1 MNASN
6 EELESASDNELELRE
21 MTIGELVPVSLSV
34 AAGEIVF
41 VSGPSGSGKT
51 RLLRAVADL
60 EPHAGDAR
68 LGAMH
73 QSETPAHRWRRRVML
88 VPAESQWWY
97 DTVGEHFETDMSDGL
112 EALALS
118 DQAMGW
124 SISRLSTGEK
134 QRLALLRALSCRPKA
149 LLLDEP
155 TANLDSETIRRV
167 EQWLADLVWQH
178 RLPTIWVAHDAGQI
192 ERLGSRHFRIE
203 DGALERAG

>member
-1 MNASN
+1 MSSSDQQP
-6 EELESASDNELELRE
+6 ESSSDNELELSD
-21 MTIGELVPVSLSV
+21 MAIGYLAPVSLSV
-34 AAGEIVF
+34 APGKIVF
-41 VSGPSGSGKT
+41 LSGSSGSGKT

-60 EPHAGDAR
+60 EPHAGDAC

-97 DTVGEHFETDMSDGL
+97 DTVGEHFENDMSDGL

-118 DQAMGW
+118 DQAMAW
-124 SISRLSTGEK
+124 SVSRLSTGEK

-155 TANLDSETIRRV
+155 TANLDSESIRRV
-167 EQWLADLVWQH
+167 EQWLAGVIRQH
-178 RLPTIWVAHDAGQI
+178 RLPTIWVAHDTGQI
-192 ERLGSRHFRIE
+192 ERLGSRHYRIE
-203 DGALERAG
+203 DGMLKEAE

>member
-167 EQWLADLVWQH
+167 EQWLA
-178 RLPTIWVAHDAGQI
+178 
-192 ERLGSRHFRIE
+192 LGSRHFRIE